1 MRVVMF
7 WIILII
13 EFGLPSLYNT
23 LRKAYEF
30 LKSLLRPFRGK
41 SHRSS
46 KKKNT
51 VHFAEPI
58 SHVRIVYQ
66 SFSRFF

>member
-13 EFGLPSLYNT
+13 D
-23 LRKAYEF
+23 
-30 LKSLLRPFRGK
+30 
-41 SHRSS
+41 
-46 KKKNT
+46 KKENT

>member
-7 WIILII
+7 FVLLI
-13 EFGLPSLYNT
+13 FKLGFPTLY
-23 LRKAYEF
+23 KAYEF
-30 LKSLLRPFRGK
+30 VKSLFQPFRSGT
-41 SHRSS
+41 HRTS
-46 KKKNT
+46 KGKNT